1 MRSHRRV
8 AVLEG
13 APGVGGDVLVTQEHL
28 DRRLCHE
35 HGHLGP
41 RMLARH
47 TVAKAGDLDVI
58 VDAALLRVRSLAPV
72 VSAWLYLSSSAT
84 GGSRWSPSGRSWT
97 PAARRQLGIADSA
110 GGGLISDVDGLSIGC
125 AVLAQWHIRTI
136 FKTAKWN
143 ININVFVAPA
153 NDWNREK
160 CTKFNGYATE
170 IAASLKDASIEP
182 NSCIPVIYALTNM
195 NAHPLLAGFLH
206 AARRAGWTETQLNEV
221 LKLAPSS
228 HNGQLHL
235 VLGGLLSR
243 TKPAVATLS

>member
-8 AVLEG
+8 AALEG

-110 GGGLISDVDGLSIGC
+110 GGG
-125 AVLAQWHIRTI
+125 
-136 FKTAKWN
+136 
-143 ININVFVAPA
+143 A
-153 NDWNREK
+153 N
-160 CTKFNGYATE
+160 
-170 IAASLKDASIEP
+170 
-182 NSCIPVIYALTNM
+182 
-195 NAHPLLAGFLH
+195 
-206 AARRAGWTETQLNEV
+206 Q
-221 LKLAPSS
+221 
-228 HNGQLHL
+228 
-235 VLGGLLSR
+235 
-243 TKPAVATLS
+243 